1 MKTLATALMLS
12 LGLLSAGAQAAPNAE
27 PNNLPYQ
34 GVYGQTDANAPTRAQ
49 VQAELA
55 QAKANGQYTFGEQDY
70 PAAITQ
76 GSALSAAEVRDDLAQ
91 AKAAGEVTFG
101 NLDYPPQASNV
112 NSSMTRA
119 QVQADLAQAKND
131 GVVTFGNLD
140 YPPQHG

>member
-55 QAKANGQYTFGEQDY
+55 QAKANGQYTFGELQY
-70 PAAITQ
+70 PAAQT
-76 GSALSAAEVRDDLAQ
+76 GSTAAPSRDQVKAELAQ
-91 AKAAGEVTFG
+91 AKASGQYTFG
-101 NLDYPPQASNV
+101 ELDYPPRN
-112 NSSMTRA
+112 
-119 QVQADLAQAKND
+119 
-131 GVVTFGNLD
+131 
-140 YPPQHG
+140 